1 MTTMSDRKT
10 ILDRTTDTLAATGA
24 FLSVENT
31 EAGIRADAREVESE
45 VYYKVWEQD
54 GRLYVGLFTPD
65 RWLSE
70 SIEAD
75 LMFKGDK
82 LEELLEDEL
91 IDQGYEGPVPAFE
104 HFRDDE
110 KIYVFRSP
118 LPEDAAGD
126 AETLAKVLLAY
137 EATFHQLGDMSE
149 DEGAV

>member
-1 MTTMSDRKT
+1 MLLMSDCTT
-10 ILDRTTDTLAATGA
+10 ILDRTTEALADTDA
-24 FLSVENT
+24 FASVRNT
-31 EAGIRADAREVESE
+31 EAGIRADAREVDSE
-45 VYYKVWEQD
+45 AYYKVWQQD

-118 LPEDAAGD
+118 LPAEAAGD
-126 AETLAKVLLAY
+126 AETLAKVMLAY

-149 DEGAV
+149 DEGAL